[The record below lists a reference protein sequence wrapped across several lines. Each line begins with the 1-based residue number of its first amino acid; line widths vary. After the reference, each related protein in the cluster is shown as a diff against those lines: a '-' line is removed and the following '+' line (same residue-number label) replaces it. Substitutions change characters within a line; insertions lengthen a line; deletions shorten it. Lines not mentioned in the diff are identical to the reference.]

1 VFCVLH
7 FAFCILRFA
16 FIHALFFYFPNI
28 SPTNGT
34 IQAFQQ
40 VVVGVHFQAVKPLTV
55 KKTLRIEANDLES
68 GSTVQ
73 TESIVVSAESY
84 NALIDVRNP
93 PSFSLSP
100 PISSSLFVP
109 FPFSPAC

>member
-1 VFCVLH
+1 MSCTILVF
-7 FAFCILRFA
+7 I
-16 FIHALFFYFPNI
+16 YFNYV

-40 VVVGVHFQAVKPLTV
+40 VVVSVHFAAVKPLTV

-73 TESIVVSAESY
+73 TESVVVSAESY
-84 NALIDVRNP
+84 NALIDVCY
-93 PSFSLSP
+93 F
-100 PISSSLFVP
+100 
-109 FPFSPAC
+109 